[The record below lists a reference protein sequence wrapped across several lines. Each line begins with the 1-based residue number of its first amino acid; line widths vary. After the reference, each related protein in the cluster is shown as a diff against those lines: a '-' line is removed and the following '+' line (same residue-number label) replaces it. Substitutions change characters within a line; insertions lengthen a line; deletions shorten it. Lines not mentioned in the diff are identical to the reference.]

1 MKSNGGI
8 HCVRSTMVIWQV
20 MYTGGGHEK
29 NIMKTLTLKTKP
41 IPVNQRNTVI
51 RGKVFLSKIY
61 RETKEAL
68 QWEVQSQ
75 HKGEPQE
82 GDVTLNIMFYYGD
95 KRKRDIDAY
104 LKILLDAMSG
114 IVYGD
119 DSQVTEMHLFK
130 EVDIANPRTVIQV
143 L

>member
-1 MKSNGGI
+1 M
-8 HCVRSTMVIWQV
+8 
-20 MYTGGGHEK
+20 
-29 NIMKTLTLKTKP
+29 
-41 IPVNQRNTVI
+41 
-51 RGKVFLSKIY
+51 
-61 RETKEAL
+61 
-68 QWEVQSQ
+68 QWEVRSQ
-75 HKGEPQE
+75 YKGEAQE
-82 GDVTLNIMFYYGD
+82 GEVTLNIMFYYGD